1 MITFDTGRRF
11 DPTALGDYL
20 ELNWQEFG
28 DQHGYPKA
36 AVFMPLCGAK
46 SRQHPIGKH
55 YNAWHKPV
63 LDLAVK
69 ADQCVAKKSAWHWI
83 TGGGGPQF
91 PISGGESNVQA
102 VHWVAINTDIHLKE
116 SVYRIAVCRSS
127 RQVQT

>member
-1 MITFDTGRRF
+1 LLRRLNQERLENLSPCEEELTDF
-11 DPTALGDYL
+11 REGDYL

-69 ADQCVAKKSAWHWI
+69 ADQCVAKKSA
-83 TGGGGPQF
+83 
-91 PISGGESNVQA
+91 
-102 VHWVAINTDIHLKE
+102 
-116 SVYRIAVCRSS
+116 
-127 RQVQT
+127 

>member
-1 MITFDTGRRF
+1 VKMITFDTASRF
-11 DPTALGDYL
+11 SPTVLGDYL
-20 ELNWQEFG
+20 EFDWQEFG

-69 ADQCVAKKSAWHWI
+69 ADQCVAKKSA
-83 TGGGGPQF
+83 
-91 PISGGESNVQA
+91 
-102 VHWVAINTDIHLKE
+102 
-116 SVYRIAVCRSS
+116 
-127 RQVQT
+127 